1 VIHFRTTGCWLLAL
15 AMVYPPNLPG
25 VTYLDPT
32 TMQVTTALSSMGGGG
47 YQQQQQQQL
56 SHNHQQQQ
64 HPSQHTTT
72 TTMYLPN
79 ASSAVMTS
87 SSLTSTPSPPSTTVA
102 VTAMSSGPGPVV
114 PDIFSNSNISGSN
127 GSINNV
133 STPASATGGDGGG
146 TLPYPMGMAAYHH
159 AQSGGGG
166 GGSIGNSN
174 YASQYQHSPYGPSGP
189 MMMMMDS
196 SRRGGAPSGGGGNGG
211 GGGGVS
217 AQMMYSTNSAPSHGS
232 GGMGPS
238 GMRMTM
244 MMPPA
249 GQQGG
254 MNLGRG
260 MGQFPNHGGGQQGL
274 PQQYAQAEHQALQQ
288 QQQQM
293 GVLPEAAYPPPIAR
307 SHLQNA
313 AANASGSGTAGNRST
328 QSIAVDEEVS
338 ENSQSIRICIDM
350 PGVHSKDLKVQL
362 RSNGVLEVRAIRRRT
377 GLDGTTVI
385 KKHKIARRYA
395 IDAQTV
401 DVNRVVADLALGV
414 LVITAPKVG
423 SPPVGA
429 GTGTATSLP
438 VAASA
443 ASTSAA
449 GPRIA
454 PTPPPPNRRGL
465 GSSTHSTSRNKR
477 SATATPSG
485 TTPFDVSASS
495 TPFVRASKR
504 VSTDHSPAE
513 RGVTQA
519 PGPRDGQEMAA
530 VGQSDG
536 SSGVI
541 DGATPTTHGNPSSAN
556 RGSGVPMPAAAAEAA
571 AAKAAAAQ
579 HGDASGKQQVEDDD
593 DASSTGP
600 VSRRVSVT
608 P

>member
-1 VIHFRTTGCWLLAL
+1 
-15 AMVYPPNLPG
+15 
-25 VTYLDPT
+25 
-32 TMQVTTALSSMGGGG
+32 
-47 YQQQQQQQL
+47 
-56 SHNHQQQQ
+56 
-64 HPSQHTTT
+64 
-72 TTMYLPN
+72 
-79 ASSAVMTS
+79 
-87 SSLTSTPSPPSTTVA
+87 
-102 VTAMSSGPGPVV
+102 
-114 PDIFSNSNISGSN
+114 
-127 GSINNV
+127 
-133 STPASATGGDGGG
+133 
-146 TLPYPMGMAAYHH
+146 
-159 AQSGGGG
+159 
-166 GGSIGNSN
+166 
-174 YASQYQHSPYGPSGP
+174 
-189 MMMMMDS
+189 
-196 SRRGGAPSGGGGNGG
+196 
-211 GGGGVS
+211 
-217 AQMMYSTNSAPSHGS
+217 MMYITNSAPSHGS
-232 GGMGPS
+232 GGMGSS

-249 GQQGG
+249 GQGG

-260 MGQFPNHGGGQQGL
+260 MGQFPSHGGGQQGL
-274 PQQYAQAEHQALQQ
+274 PQHYPQAEHQALQQ
-288 QQQQM
+288 QQQQQM
-293 GVLPEAAYPPPIAR
+293 GVLSEASYPPPIAR

-313 AANASGSGTAGNRST
+313 AANASGSGSAGNRST

-338 ENSQSIRICIDM
+338 EDAQSIRICIDM

-362 RSNGVLEVRAIRRRT
+362 RGNGVLEVRAIRRRT

-423 SPPVGA
+423 SPPPVGA
-429 GTGTATSLP
+429 GAGTATSLP

-477 SATATPSG
+477 SATAMPSG

-530 VGQSDG
+530 VEQING
-536 SSGVI
+536 SSGGI
-541 DGATPTTHGNPSSAN
+541 DDATPTSHGNLSSAN
-556 RGSGVPMPAAAAEAA
+556 RGSGVPMLAAVAEAA
-571 AAKAAAAQ
+571 AAKAAAAAAAQ
-579 HGDASGKQQVEDDD
+579 HGDASGKQQDDD
-593 DASSTGP
+593 DEDAASTGP